1 MSIYYQDELYGNFK
15 IEGILEELV
24 HTEPFQR
31 LKRIHQ
37 GGAIIVVR
45 PDLNQTRFE
54 HSIGVMKLIQVLE
67 GSLTEQI
74 MGLLH
79 DISHTAFSHLIDY
92 VLDLPEENYHEQIF
106 TEVMQHPEILRV
118 IEKYGFSID
127 QLLTPNKFTILD
139 YPLPGLCADR
149 IDYTLRDLM
158 KLEQI
163 TKAEVAWFLKGLAIV
178 NNRIVVTEV
187 EYAQW
192 FKNKYTFL
200 VEEYFNGRDNKR
212 ANKFMAA
219 ITKEL
224 YGNGN
229 LTLADFNEDDFQ
241 VLKKIEHVLK
251 IDLHTSYQDW
261 LSKQDFN
268 ILFKTKPRDVD
279 PDVIVENQ
287 LFRLSQ
293 INNNT

>member
-1 MSIYYQDELYGNFK
+1 
-15 IEGILEELV
+15 V
-24 HTEPFQR
+24 
-31 LKRIHQ
+31 
-37 GGAIIVVR
+37 
-45 PDLNQTRFE
+45 
-54 HSIGVMKLIQVLE
+54 
-67 GSLTEQI
+67 
-74 MGLLH
+74 
-79 DISHTAFSHLIDY
+79 
-92 VLDLPEENYHEQIF
+92 
-106 TEVMQHPEILRV
+106 
-118 IEKYGFSID
+118 
-127 QLLTPNKFTILD
+127 
-139 YPLPGLCADR
+139 
-149 IDYTLRDLM
+149 
-158 KLEQI
+158 
-163 TKAEVAWFLKGLAIV
+163 EVAWFLKGLAIV

-212 ANKFMAA
+212 ANKFMAS

>member
-37 GGAIIVVR
+37 GGAIIIAR

-118 IEKYGFSID
+118 IEKYGLRID

-212 ANKFMAA
+212 ANKFMAS